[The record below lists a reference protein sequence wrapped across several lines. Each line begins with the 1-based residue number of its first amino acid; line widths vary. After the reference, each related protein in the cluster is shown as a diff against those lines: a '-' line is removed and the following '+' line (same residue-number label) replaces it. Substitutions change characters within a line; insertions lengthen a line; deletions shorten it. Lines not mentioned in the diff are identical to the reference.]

1 MEELMKKAEN
11 GDLDAMYQLGRGY
24 QFAEFAE
31 LEGKPDY
38 EKAYYWF
45 NRAAQLRHQEAM
57 ISLGDALTLG
67 RGCKRDPDMGAMWYQ
82 EAYDLGKET
91 RLHK

>member
-1 MEELMKKAEN
+1 MEELLKKAES

-31 LEGKPDY
+31 TDGKPDY
-38 EKAYYWF
+38 EAAYQWYYK
-45 NRAAQLRHQEAM
+45 AAQSKHQEAM

-67 RGCKRDPDMGAMWYQ
+67 RGCQRDPDMGAMWYQ
-82 EAYDLGKET
+82 EAYELGKET
-91 RLHK
+91 RLHR